1 MSEESIQQVRKNSRA
16 AQSVQALEKN
26 ASFFA
31 DNNWYKS
38 NQNRLETYRLIAES
52 ARHEVQGSKRLL
64 DIGNGGVFVFPTEQ
78 IPHVEAIDVF
88 VEESFATRYPTV
100 KWREMNVLEL
110 ADESRFDTVIAIN
123 CLHHVIGSSVSQCYE
138 NLNRIFEV
146 VARAVEPG
154 GKVVFIEST
163 VPGWFL
169 WFYKLLFPILLKLW
183 PLQHPPTFQYHFR
196 EIQNAAK
203 RAGLMQAE
211 LALIPKVSN
220 IMTLGIEVPG
230 WASPILIGKFVF
242 RKPR

>member
-1 MSEESIQQVRKNSRA
+1 MKRDSAQPARKDSKVTQN
-16 AQSVQALEKN
+16 VQALEKN

-31 DNNWYKS
+31 DNEWYKS
-38 NQNRLETYRLIAES
+38 TQSRLETYRLIANS

-64 DIGNGGVFVFPTEQ
+64 DIGNGGVFIFPIEQ

-88 VEESFATRYPTV
+88 VEESFAVRYPTV
-100 KWREMNVLEL
+100 EWREMNVLEL
-110 ADESRFDTVIAIN
+110 RDDSRFDTIIAIN
-123 CLHHVIGSSVSQCYE
+123 CLHHVIGNSVSQFYE
-138 NLNRIFEV
+138 NLNQIFKV

-169 WFYKLLFPILLKLW
+169 WFYKLLFPILLKFW

-196 EIQNAAK
+196 EIQAAAK